1 MCCCNL
7 GAKVDNILHL
17 SNRICILENRK
28 KAVLEEQTT
37 VLIVAR
43 MRIRIEEERFGS
55 EDEVYD

>member
-1 MCCCNL
+1 
-7 GAKVDNILHL
+7 V
-17 SNRICILENRK
+17 
-28 KAVLEEQTT
+28 VLEEQTT